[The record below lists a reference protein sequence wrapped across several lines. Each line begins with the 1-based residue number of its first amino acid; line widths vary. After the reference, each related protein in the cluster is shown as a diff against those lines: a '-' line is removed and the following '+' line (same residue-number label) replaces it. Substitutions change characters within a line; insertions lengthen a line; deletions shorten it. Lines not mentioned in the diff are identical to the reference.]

1 MKEPVYFIKL
11 TNHYCNFTFKL
22 NDIVLY
28 VESENG
34 SGSKLFP
41 INQYLNENTNA
52 IQIHMQPM
60 NGQTHLHERTLME
73 LSLEVASAQSIQT
86 KQVIFESESPNYSN
100 YSFEEKP
107 LPESYL
113 WTIPL
118 KVKSPFSTYN
128 LYKLTSLKM
137 DNSLFNKLLD
147 AYNETYSLFKS
158 GNISALTKH
167 FENRRHDIALSR
179 YQTIDT
185 VVSETIN
192 DLEHTF
198 SGGNELLEFNMKDFT
213 LRSEYGSKLYSLI
226 DKYGDPVV
234 IYYNEAINIT
244 TKYPMRFGILNGTS
258 QFTIIR

>member
-34 SGSKLFP
+34 SGAKLFP
-41 INQYLNENTNA
+41 INQYLNENANV
-52 IQIHMQPM
+52 IQIHIKPM
-60 NGQTHLHERTLME
+60 NGQTQLHERTLIE
-73 LSLEVASAQSIQT
+73 LRLEVASAQNIQT
-86 KQVIFESESPNYSN
+86 KQVIFESESPDYSN

-107 LPESYL
+107 LPDSYL
-113 WTIPL
+113 WTNPL

-128 LYKLTSLKM
+128 LYNLTSLKM

-158 GNISALTKH
+158 GNISALTKL

-179 YQTIDT
+179 YQTIET
-185 VVSETIN
+185 TLSETIK

-198 SGGNELLEFNMKDFT
+198 SGGNELLEFQIKDFT
-213 LRSEYGSKLYSLI
+213 LRSEYGNKLFSLI

-234 IYYNEAINIT
+234 IYYNESINIT
-244 TKYPMRFGILNGTS
+244 TKYPLRFGMLKGS
-258 QFTIIR
+258 SKFTIIR

>member
-34 SGSKLFP
+34 SGAKLFP
-41 INQYLNENTNA
+41 INQYLNENTNV

-60 NGQTHLHERTLME
+60 NGQNHLHERTLIE
-73 LSLEVASAQSIQT
+73 ISVEVASAQNIQT
-86 KQVIFESESPNYSN
+86 KQVIFESESPNYST
-100 YSFEEKP
+100 YSFEEKS

-118 KVKSPFSTYN
+118 KVKSPFTTYN

-147 AYNETYSLFKS
+147 AYNETYMNFKA
-158 GNISALTKH
+158 GNIAALNKL
-167 FENRRHDIALSR
+167 FEIRRHDIALSR
-179 YQTIDT
+179 YQTIET
-185 VVSETIN
+185 TLSETIK

-198 SGGNELLEFNMKDFT
+198 SGGNELLEFNLKDFT
-213 LRSEYGSKLYSLI
+213 LRSEYGNKLFSLI

-234 IYYNEAINIT
+234 IYYNEAVNIT
-244 TKYPMRFGILNGTS
+244 TKYPLRFGILNGTS
-258 QFTIIR
+258 KFIIIR